1 MSYSTGM
8 LRHRIT
14 IQNRKA
20 ATQSKFGIDS
30 TGPEYEDICTVW
42 ASVDFVRGLRT
53 MREGAIDVYGIV
65 MVRTRYNSVINERSR
80 IVFEGKTYNVLGETL
95 HVDHQ
100 GNIVQFNA
108 QVIINDKVPTPPS
121 GAAITGGSRNQQI
134 IGA

>member
-108 QVIINDKVPTPPS
+108 QVIINDKPAPYS
-121 GAAITGGSRNQQI
+121 GGGITGGSRNQQI